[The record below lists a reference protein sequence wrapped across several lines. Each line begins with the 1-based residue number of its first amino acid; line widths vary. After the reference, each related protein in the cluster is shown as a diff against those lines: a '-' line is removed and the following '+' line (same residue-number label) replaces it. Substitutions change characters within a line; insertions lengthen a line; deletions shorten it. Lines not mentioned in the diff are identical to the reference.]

1 MLKNEGYAVGV
12 AENGQQAINKSKT
25 SLYDL
30 AFVGLRLLDMDGTQL
45 PMAMRKATPGMVK
58 IVIAGYPSL
67 ENARGR

>member
-45 PMAMRKATPGMVK
+45 LMAMRKATPGM
-58 IVIAGYPSL
+58 S
-67 ENARGR
+67 R

>member
-1 MLKNEGYAVGV
+1 MKNEGYAVGV
-12 AENGQQAINKSKT
+12 AENGQPAINKSKT

-45 PMAMRKATPGMVK
+45 LMAMRKTTPGMVK
-58 IVIAGYPSL
+58 IVITGYPSL